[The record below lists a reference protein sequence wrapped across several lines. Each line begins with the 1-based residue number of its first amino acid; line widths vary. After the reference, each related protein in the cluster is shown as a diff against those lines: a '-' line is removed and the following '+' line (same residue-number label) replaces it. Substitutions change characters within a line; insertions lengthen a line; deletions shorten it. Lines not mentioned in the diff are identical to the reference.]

1 MVYNIDKILKM
12 TGINKTGDFSFA
24 DVLLF
29 ITLGINDIL
38 MMKLCFIV
46 NRKSNELLERLIKDI
61 KRRQVKCV
69 KTGSL
74 KYQNPSAFDML
85 PEE

>member
-1 MVYNIDKILKM
+1 MYNIDKILKM
-12 TGINKTGDFSFA
+12 TGINKTGDLLFA
-24 DVLLF
+24 DVFLF
-29 ITLGINDIL
+29 ITLRINDIL

-69 KTGSL
+69 KAGSL